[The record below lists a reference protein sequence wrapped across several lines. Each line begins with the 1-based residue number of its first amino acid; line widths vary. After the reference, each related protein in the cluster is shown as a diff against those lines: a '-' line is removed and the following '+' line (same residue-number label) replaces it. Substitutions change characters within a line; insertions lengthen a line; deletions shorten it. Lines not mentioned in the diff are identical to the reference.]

1 VTHPTECIFYDSER
15 CREDRY
21 DLARLSLPPSTARVF
36 ARAFQGMMGAVRVS
50 SRRQAWRNLIRFAR
64 FLTQQPEGVERTL
77 ADPNILVRYR
87 ADLSRDRVCAMT
99 LSTRFHL
106 VRRLLAWWAEDSGR
120 PHPAL
125 FRGPAPQF
133 QNQGKSATS
142 RELAAEDLRRI
153 ASIRK
158 REIDR
163 IIQDFSVRER
173 LERGEHVAPGE
184 LGGLRVS
191 ALHKLITLEAEGLFT
206 QREVRAY
213 AGPWAPAGTRWKKTP
228 LRQVERYRAL
238 TIRTALPYYLLIL
251 IQTCGNPQGIKD
263 LKIDCLQPHPTDP
276 LKRRISWIKYRGHGE
291 QAFDVLAEG
300 RYSVARCVDDLLRLT
315 RPIRSLTSLGDARV
329 LMITRTGKLAR
340 RISLAGFHEALQ
352 EFRAEHALP
361 AFTFAD
367 LRKGS
372 AAAIDRSTGSTRAV
386 TRALQHRRT
395 GTSRHYLKA
404 RRSVDQR
411 YERVLH
417 FQGQMIAL
425 ATSRVRQRGAPSTMG
440 RYETVT
446 GMLCRDPLAGVAKGS
461 LAGETCLK
469 WLECCHCPNAIIVK
483 DDPAIVARIVR
494 AVTSLRE
501 MREVA
506 ASSADAF
513 QHFESAFRPTLH
525 VIESQILPQISKK
538 VRERAEQIAATLPA
552 ILFVE

>member
-1 VTHPTECIFYDSER
+1 VTHPTECIFYDPER

-21 DLARLSLPPSTARVF
+21 DFARLSLPASTARML
-36 ARAFQGMMGAVRVS
+36 ARAFQGMMGAMRVS
-50 SRRQAWRNLIRFAR
+50 SRRQAWGQLVRFAR
-64 FLTQQPEGVERTL
+64 FLKEQPEGVERTL
-77 ADPNILVRYR
+77 CDPNVLVRYR
-87 ADLSRDRVCAMT
+87 ADLAQDRVCAMT

-106 VRRLLAWWAEDSGR
+106 VRRLLAWWADDNGR
-120 PHPAL
+120 PQPAL

-133 QNQGKSATS
+133 PERGNSAIS
-142 RELAAEDLRRI
+142 RDLAAEDLRRI
-153 ASIRK
+153 ASICK

-163 IIQDFSVRER
+163 VIQDFSVRER
-173 LERGEHVAPGE
+173 LERGEHVASSE
-184 LGGLRVS
+184 LDGLRAS
-191 ALHKLITLEAEGLFT
+191 ALHKLIALEAEGLFT

-228 LRQVERYRAL
+228 LRPAERYRAL

-276 LKRRISWIKYRGHGE
+276 LKRRIYWIKYRGQGE

-300 RYSVARCVDDLLRLT
+300 RYSVVRCVDDLLRLT
-315 RPIRSLTSLGDARV
+315 RPIRSLTGPGDARV

-340 RISLAGFHEALQ
+340 RIAGFHEALQ
-352 EFRAEHALP
+352 AFRVEHSLP

-367 LRKGS
+367 LRKAA
-372 AAAIDRSTGSTRAV
+372 AAAIDRLTGSTRAV

-395 GTSRHYLKA
+395 GTSRHYLRA
-404 RRSVDQR
+404 RRTVDQR

-425 ATSRVRQRGAPSTMG
+425 ATRRVRRRGVSSKTE

-461 LAGETCLK
+461 LAGEACLK
-469 WLECCHCPNAIIVK
+469 WLECCRCPNAIIVK

-494 AVTSLRE
+494 AAMSLQE
-501 MREVA
+501 MRVAA

-513 QHFESAFRPTLH
+513 QHFENAFRPTLH

-538 VRERAEQIAATLPA
+538 VRERAAQIAATLPA
-552 ILFVE
+552 IPLVE